1 MSHHLYDP
9 DFDDSLF
16 PAYANYIYGIDTQ
29 VVEDEATPYPS
40 SPQNYQLQPIYYTNS
55 MPSRSALYARVPNA
69 SIANWKLNADLE
81 HAPPVRDLR
90 SPLHD
95 VDFVSLTAPQLVLP
109 DSGLPGTSERLTLGV
124 QAPAQFPNVEATRP
138 KLLDASQQQRRA
150 AAAATLPSSSPHQFR
165 HNLKQ
170 QAESEGSPERRRMPA
185 RQATHPSLLRSSS
198 ATDIDSQIGFLPPP
212 PRPNFILES
221 PTHPHAHAVL
231 PPALASQVPPQWSD
245 NPTSQSAVY
254 VAPHLATDDLSSSDL
269 IRSGQLLT
277 HDRFKSLDA
286 SIRLRMDAE
295 LTQLWT
301 IAQQHP
307 DLSTRQQGF
316 MRIQAL
322 SGSVHCRVEEVALEQ
337 AQSHTHAQVSTSS
350 LSPAQEI
357 HDRLLVWSDGQEGQA
372 QVPRT
377 PPEQQAHQI
386 TPQQSPRF
394 QPQLISRLST
404 PFDSPARPNS
414 LTAEDRARIDAQVTN
429 FVSNLKFANMTLPG
443 TKARSQQVRARANCN
458 AFFSSL
464 DVEGKAYLQQ
474 AVQKLR
480 AQHEAW
486 QPHPTSAMQQA
497 LYSNAEA
504 VHQSQY
510 PTVPAIPQ
518 PRHSPTPPQL
528 PLALVRSSPGA
539 VTPQL
544 QQSPSSSGIIQ
555 PSQPISLDSA
565 LLAHIHAHFPGF
577 LSTMRCLEDRNS
589 APADK
594 QRAREFQARFRSG
607 LPVEGHRYI
616 ENMLMRGGGGD

>member
-1 MSHHLYDP
+1 MSCHHYDP

-40 SPQNYQLQPIYYTNS
+40 SPQNNPLQPIYYTNS
-55 MPSRSALYARVPNA
+55 MPSRSALYARAPNA
-69 SIANWKLNADLE
+69 SIANWKLNAGFE

-95 VDFVSLTAPQLVLP
+95 VDFVSLPAPQLVLP
-109 DSGLPGTSERLTLGV
+109 DSGLPGTSGRFTLDA
-124 QAPAQFPNVEATRP
+124 QAPAPFSNVDATRQ
-138 KLLDASQQQRRA
+138 KLLDASPHQWRP
-150 AAAATLPSSSPHQFR
+150 AAAATLSSSSPHQFR

-170 QAESEGSPERRRMPA
+170 QAEPEDSPERRRMPA

-198 ATDIDSQIGFLPPP
+198 ATDIDSQIGSLPPP
-212 PRPNFILES
+212 PRPNFKLES
-221 PTHPHAHAVL
+221 PSHPYAHAVL
-231 PPALASQVPPQWSD
+231 PPALASQVPPQRSD
-245 NPTSQSAVY
+245 NPTSLSAVY
-254 VAPHLATDDLSSSDL
+254 VAPHLATDDVSSSNL

-286 SIRLRMDAE
+286 SIRLRVDAE

-322 SGSVHCRVEEVALEQ
+322 SESVHCRVEEVALEQ

-350 LSPAQEI
+350 LSPAEEI
-357 HDRLLVWSDGQEGQA
+357 HDQLSVWSDGQEGQA

-404 PFDSPARPNS
+404 PFDSPARPNF

-429 FVSNLKFANMTLPG
+429 FVTNLKFANMTLPD
-443 TKARSQQVRARANCN
+443 TKARSQQARARANCN
-458 AFFSSL
+458 PFFSSL
-464 DVEGKAYLQQ
+464 NAEGKAYLQQ

-486 QPHPTSAMQQA
+486 QPHPNPAMQQA
-497 LYSNAEA
+497 LYSGAEA
-504 VHQSQY
+504 VHQPQHS
-510 PTVPAIPQ
+510 TVPAVQQPGYSSTLPQ
-518 PRHSPTPPQL
+518 S
-528 PLALVRSSPGA
+528 PLARVRTSPVPA
-539 VTPQL
+539 TRQPQQPPL
-544 QQSPSSSGIIQ
+544 SSGVIQ
-555 PSQPISLDSA
+555 PNHPMSLDSA
-565 LLAHIHAHFPGF
+565 LLAHIHGHFPEF

-607 LPVEGHRYI
+607 LPVEGHIYI
-616 ENMLMRGGGGD
+616 QDILMRGGSSD